1 MRTNLASVN
10 LSLVEQSLRFAIH
23 QIMFIRIGIDI
34 LFSIIKLLI
43 VILVYLIIS
52 ISIIETPLKVDD
64 EIRLLE
70 FV

>member
-1 MRTNLASVN
+1 
-10 LSLVEQSLRFAIH
+10 
-23 QIMFIRIGIDI
+23 MFIRVGIDI